1 MTKAER
7 RLDRERRERREV
19 NGVLNQDGTFT
30 KLPTNGNYSEHK
42 EIDKLTHQNL
52 ELADEIRELIHE
64 QRELKSEIKT
74 LKRIN
79 QRRSFED
86 QPDEIIY
93 RYFLGFRIGSN
104 HIFKNRNKE

>member
-7 RLDRERRERREV
+7 RLNRERREV

-30 KLPTNGNYSEHK
+30 KLPINQSYSEHK
-42 EIDKLTHQNL
+42 EIEKLTLQNL

-74 LKRIN
+74 LKKIN
-79 QRRSFED
+79 QRRSFEHE
-86 QPDEIIY
+86 PDEIIC
-93 RYFLGFRIGSN
+93 RYFLGIRIGSN